1 MRRLEAARYRKG
13 WATEMGWTIGIVMA
27 VVACAT
33 FWGFLW
39 WRDRDGED
47 VFDLD
52 DYIGAGELDE
62 DTKSIDRD
70 DGDRK

>member
-1 MRRLEAARYRKG
+1 
-13 WATEMGWTIGIVMA
+13 MA
-27 VVACAT
+27 VVACAA

-39 WRDRDGED
+39 WRDRDGEGF
-47 VFDLD
+47 FDLD

-62 DTKSIDRD
+62 DTKGIDRD

>member
-1 MRRLEAARYRKG
+1 
-13 WATEMGWTIGIVMA
+13 MGCAIGIVLA
-27 VVACAT
+27 VAACAV
-33 FWGFLW
+33 FCGFLW
-39 WRDRDGED
+39 WLGRDGGD
-47 VFDLD
+47 FFDLD